1 MYIRDP
7 LRQGH
12 RNPLEY
18 SCLENLV
25 DRRAWQATV
34 HGVAR
39 VGHDLATKPPPPL
52 RQKSKALSPACL
64 ECTHPCPPCAE
75 MRYHC
80 WGCVEITNLRGFPVP
95 WPFLTCMHHNGLNR
109 LSASMVQLF
118 GTRFLMIKT
127 VAPVSSL

>member
-39 VGHDLATKPPPPL
+39 VGHDLATKPTRPNFNIFFLQKLALDLFTIVPL
-52 RQKSKALSPACL
+52 L
-64 ECTHPCPPCAE
+64 
-75 MRYHC
+75 
-80 WGCVEITNLRGFPVP
+80 
-95 WPFLTCMHHNGLNR
+95 
-109 LSASMVQLF
+109 
-118 GTRFLMIKT
+118 
-127 VAPVSSL
+127 VATSLL

>member
-64 ECTHPCPPCAE
+64 ECIHPCPPCAE
-75 MRYHC
+75 MRSLLGMCGNYQPQ
-80 WGCVEITNLRGFPVP
+80 RFPCALALPHLYASQWLKQIVSKHGPVIWNQVP
-95 WPFLTCMHHNGLNR
+95 ND
-109 LSASMVQLF
+109 
-118 GTRFLMIKT
+118 KT